1 MDKKSRKKAKFKVA
15 TETSPKKA
23 GAVGFDVVLKNINAL
38 VGGAFKK
45 RDIGI
50 VSNLISFIG
59 EPGSLESGARIIPG
73 EDLYVSPGW
82 VDIHVHL
89 VDSRYGKS
97 SGAPVSRLGLQ
108 HGVTAL
114 VDTGT
119 VGAANFDMFEQVRT
133 DNPDIPCFSFL
144 NIKREGIR
152 FSDFSSN
159 EVGWDDIPAMEAA
172 IENHREH
179 ILGIK
184 VRADKILS
192 PKSDPMYY
200 VRKTREAGDILGMPV
215 MAHIGDPP
223 LTIAEIL
230 PLLKENDI
238 LTHCFRGQGNSIINA
253 RGKIRDDVKEACKR
267 GVRFDVGHGVSSFS
281 FDDAEKALGEGFS
294 DFTISTDLH
303 IVSARFCARTFA
315 NVLTNFL
322 AVGLPLEQIME
333 RASIGPAK
341 ILRLQRVI
349 APGAEATLTIFSCAD
364 GEFTCTDSVG
374 ITRKCAK
381 RIIPEWT
388 IIKGKIIRAGE
399 LDRKLFLTGT
409 KN

>member
-1 MDKKSRKKAKFKVA
+1 MNKKNRKRAKYKVA
-15 TETSPKKA
+15 TETSPTKT
-23 GAVGFDVVLKNINAL
+23 GAAGFDVVLKNINAL
-38 VGGAFKK
+38 VGGSFKK

-50 VSNLISFIG
+50 VSDLISVIG
-59 EPGSLESGARIIPG
+59 EPDSLESGAQIIAG
-73 EDLYVSPGW
+73 DNLYVSPGW

-119 VGAANFDMFEQVRT
+119 VGAANFDMFERVRA

-159 EVGWDDIPAMEAA
+159 QVGWDDIPAMEAA
-172 IENHREH
+172 FANHPDN

-200 VRKTREAGDILGMPV
+200 VRKAREAGDIFMMPV
-215 MAHIGDPP
+215 LAHIGDPP
-223 LTIAEIL
+223 PTLAQIL

-238 LTHCFRGQGNSIINA
+238 LTHCLRGQGNSIIDD
-253 RGKIRDDVKEACKR
+253 RGKVRDDVKEARKR
-267 GVRFDVGHGVSSFS
+267 GIRFDVGHGVSSFS
-281 FDDAEKALGEGFS
+281 FDDAEKAIGQGFTN
-294 DFTISTDLH
+294 FTISSDLH
-303 IVSARFCARTFA
+303 IVSSRFCARTFA

-322 AVGLPLEQIME
+322 AVGMPLEQIME
-333 RASIGPAK
+333 RACIKPAE
-341 ILRLQRVI
+341 IPRLQRLV
-349 APGAEATLTIFSCAD
+349 APGAEAALTIFSCAD

-374 ITRKCAK
+374 STRKSAQ

-388 IIKGKIIRAGE
+388 IIKGNLIRAGD
-399 LDRKLFLTGT
+399 LDRKLFLTET
-409 KN
+409 KS